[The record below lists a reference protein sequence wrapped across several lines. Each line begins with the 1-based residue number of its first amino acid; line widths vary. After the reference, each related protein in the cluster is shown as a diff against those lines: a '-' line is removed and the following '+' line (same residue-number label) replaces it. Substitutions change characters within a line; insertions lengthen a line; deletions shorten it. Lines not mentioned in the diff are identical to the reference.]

1 MKEAPTPPELP
12 ENFPPAELDPRD
24 VQIATLQSQLQSME
38 DFANEVVAQRN
49 NAYNESAQLRSQ
61 LVRQLKGAT
70 Q

>member
-1 MKEAPTPPELP
+1 MKEPEVPTPPET
-12 ENFPPAELDPRD
+12 DPKD
-24 VQIATLQSQLQSME
+24 DLIAAMQNQLETLQAQLQSME
-38 DFANEVVAQRN
+38 DFANEVVTQRN